1 MSRLVILLSRIQHLN
16 SFESGSNPDF
26 LRRQSSHRPSVSDWG
41 LPEHAGSPESW
52 SHAHPFSTPLDPC
65 VWGRRPPDSLRTLA
79 KDSAILWK
87 RNELKY
93 FSKLRRRQ
101 DKDKKRHRKE
111 VEDMVVFTFPSPCG
125 IWNTPARFWVFS
137 LDSIGIWVS
146 EGKSSALF
154 YKRHCTRP
162 VSAGL
167 FLYSWAEIKG
177 RINVTGK
184 NLGWR
189 WRP

>member
-1 MSRLVILLSRIQHLN
+1 MRRLVILLSRIQHLN

-26 LRRQSSHRPSVSDWG
+26 LRRQSSHQPSVSDWG
-41 LPEHAGSPESW
+41 LPECEGGPGELESRPSLQHPLRPRHVRTPPSW
-52 SHAHPFSTPLDPC
+52 FTSHCSQGLCNTVEEKWAQ
-65 VWGRRPPDSLRTLA
+65 
-79 KDSAILWK
+79 ILQQIK
-87 RNELKY
+87 K
-93 FSKLRRRQ
+93 KKGQRQ
-101 DKDKKRHRKE
+101 KRHRKE
-111 VEDMVVFTFPSPCG
+111 VEDMAVFTFHSLCG

-146 EGKSSALF
+146 EGKPSALF
-154 YKRHCTRP
+154 YRRHCTRP
-162 VSAGL
+162 VSTGL
-167 FLYSWAEIKG
+167 FLHSWAEIKG